1 MIKKTVFA
9 HIDKK
14 VIVEQMI
21 KKSRHGNV
29 NPFKYRRRRRER
41 KKLEGSKKTI
51 TRLLKQFSSR
61 DRNDFG
67 LGSKQDQKALKSSL
81 CFIVKPKYQLSV
93 KFNNLSIF

>member
-1 MIKKTVFA
+1 MEEKRE
-9 HIDKK
+9 KK
-14 VIVEQMI
+14 VGRQQ
-21 KKSRHGNV
+21 
-29 NPFKYRRRRRER
+29 
-41 KKLEGSKKTI
+41 KTI

-93 KFNNLSIF
+93 KFNNLSIFWSFTKQTQKKEEMLFVWLIFSTEIPDKVMN

>member
-1 MIKKTVFA
+1 MEMSTLSNTEGGEERE
-9 HIDKK
+9 KK
-14 VIVEQMI
+14 VGRQQ
-21 KKSRHGNV
+21 
-29 NPFKYRRRRRER
+29 
-41 KKLEGSKKTI
+41 KTI

-67 LGSKQDQKALKSSL
+67 LGSKQDQKALNSSL